1 MHLAWSEAA
10 AFDDAEFCAYAQEMA
25 RQINE
30 GSPDKIS
37 EGLTLDGALVTC
49 ASKLFEFRK
58 RADTVLQLGWRKIRK
73 RMWSQVVC
81 QDPFLEATRN
91 GWMIAEATARRF
103 ATRLRCPTAGNSSDS
118 ASKNKWGV
126 VASSGAA
133 SKAVDLGG
141 ERPLPSIARF
151 RTASI
156 SDTRLGNEAAFCSD
170 VNATAALTPR

>member
-1 MHLAWSEAA
+1 MVMRVVICAFACGLAWSEAA
-10 AFDDAEFCAYAQEMA
+10 AFDDAEFCTYAQEMA

-91 GWMIAEATARRF
+91 GWMIAEAVSF
-103 ATRLRCPTAGNSSDS
+103 ADGQQVVTY
-118 ASKNKWGV
+118 ASC
-126 VASSGAA
+126 
-133 SKAVDLGG
+133 D
-141 ERPLPSIARF
+141 
-151 RTASI
+151 
-156 SDTRLGNEAAFCSD
+156 
-170 VNATAALTPR
+170 